1 MTGVLI
7 CKANFCKRPA
17 KRGQSIIHYT
27 RGLVYLIHFVFKF
40 IVGEQ
45 VGFSRK
51 LDNDLGDGGGGS
63 WGDFQGIMRRFLR
76 DSDTG
81 VTKSQQK
88 VQYDTC
94 NQLLGYVHLLA
105 LVMSWQG

>member
-1 MTGVLI
+1 MPPIKLGLTGVLI

-27 RGLVYLIHFVFKF
+27 RGLVYLIHFAFKF

-51 LDNDLGDGGGGS
+51 LDNDLGGGGELGGFS
-63 WGDFQGIMRRFLR
+63 R
-76 DSDTG
+76 DYEEIFEG
-81 VTKSQQK
+81 F
-88 VQYDTC
+88 
-94 NQLLGYVHLLA
+94 
-105 LVMSWQG
+105 